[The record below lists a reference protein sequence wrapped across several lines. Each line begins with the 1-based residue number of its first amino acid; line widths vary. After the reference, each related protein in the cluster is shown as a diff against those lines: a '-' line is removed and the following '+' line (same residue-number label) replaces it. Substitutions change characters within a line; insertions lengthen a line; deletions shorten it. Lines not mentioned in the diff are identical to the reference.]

1 MGMLTGE
8 YMKLLIALLMMVNVA
23 FANSITLDAE
33 NTVSLRDAFDSGSV
47 ANVINKLQE
56 LHADLPEHREIN
68 LYLNSPGGSI
78 IAGNEL
84 IKFINSLGREVNV
97 ICDFCASMGFQTFQ
111 GINGKRYITKFG
123 VLMSHKAY
131 GGFRGEFPGQVQNRL
146 DFWLKRVA
154 KMDDI
159 VVARTN
165 GKQTL
170 KSYQALYE
178 NEYWCNDTDCVEA
191 GFADA
196 VADVKCSKSLSGTT
210 SQIVRSYFGTYEI
223 FVSKCPL
230 ITGIIKY
237 RKVDRDGDPLGPF
250 ITNKTNIRDLI
261 LGGRSIQELNAID
274 FNK

>member
-1 MGMLTGE
+1 
-8 YMKLLIALLMMVNVA
+8 MKLLLALFMMINVA
-23 FANSITLDAE
+23 VASTVTLDSD
-33 NTVSLRDAFDSGSV
+33 NTVSLRDTFTSGSV
-47 ANVINKLQE
+47 ANVINKLQG
-56 LHADLPEHREIN
+56 LHAELPEHRNIN

-97 ICDFCASMGFQTFQ
+97 ICDFCASMGFQTLQ
-111 GINGKRYITKFG
+111 GINGKRYVTKFG

-131 GGFRGEFPGQVQNRL
+131 GGFRGEFPGQVENRL
-146 DFWLKRVA
+146 NFWLKRLA
-154 KMDDI
+154 KMDEI
-159 VVARTN
+159 TVARTN

-170 KSYQALYE
+170 ETYQALYE
-178 NEYWCNDTDCVEA
+178 NEYWCNDTDCVDN

-196 VADVKCSKSLSGTT
+196 VVDVKCSKSLAGTE
-210 SQIVRSYFGTYEI
+210 SQIVQTYFGAYEI

-250 ITNKTNIRDLI
+250 ITNNISVKDL
-261 LGGRSIQELNAID
+261 LLKDTSIKQLNYID
-274 FNK
+274 FSKL

>member
-1 MGMLTGE
+1 
-8 YMKLLIALLMMVNVA
+8 MKLLLALLMMINVA
-23 FANSITLDAE
+23 VANTITLDAD
-33 NTVSLRDAFDSGSV
+33 NTVALRDAFNSGSV
-47 ANVINKLQE
+47 ANAINKLQE
-56 LHADLPEHREIN
+56 LHATLPEHRNIN

-131 GGFRGEFPGQVQNRL
+131 GGFRGEFPGQVENRL
-146 DFWLKRVA
+146 NFWLKRLA
-154 KMDDI
+154 KMDEI
-159 VVARTN
+159 VVSRTN

-170 KSYQALYE
+170 QSYQALYE

-196 VADVKCSKSLSGTT
+196 IADVKCSKTLSGTI
-210 SQIVRSYFGTYEI
+210 SQIIRTFFGPVELI
-223 FVSKCPL
+223 MSKCPL
-230 ITGIIKY
+230 VTGVLKY

-250 ITNKTNIRDLI
+250 ITNTGMRVQDL
-261 LGGRSIQELNAID
+261 LLEKRSIQQLNYIN
-274 FNK
+274 FNKVK